1 MKPDTKAILA
11 RAERHGRGQR
21 GPETGRGFDGND
33 ARSRR
38 PGGLL
43 NNDKL
48 TLDER
53 VKQALVRIK
62 VGHAMMR
69 IPPDATDPD
78 LVIVALCD
86 RVAELEAAITQ
97 ALGQLNCAIAQ
108 LGQDPVDDA
117 IVTLREALSIPV
129 GP

>member
-1 MKPDTKAILA
+1 M
-11 RAERHGRGQR
+11 
-21 GPETGRGFDGND
+21 
-33 ARSRR
+33 
-38 PGGLL
+38 

-53 VKQALVRIK
+53 VKQALLRIK

-78 LVIVALCD
+78 LVIVALRD
-86 RVAELEAAITQ
+86 RIAVLERAITK
-97 ALGQLNCAIAQ
+97 ALGQLNGAIAQ

-117 IVTLREALSIPV
+117 IVTLREAIDP
-129 GP
+129 